1 MSPRKLTDE
10 DKQEILKL
18 YRETDET
25 TSTLADRFGVSSS
38 TISRFLKNHLSEME
52 YEDLIQQKRLARTP
66 GKFTNLPSLPLV
78 EKPAPPVKLNSAE
91 TAMTSDDTQIELSGS
106 PDAVEI
112 KEAEETAPIATPG
125 VIQPPKLASET
136 VKESSPSD
144 DKTAVLQEWTISEQK
159 AEELFGKETVAEV
172 SEVAALQTFI
182 DEDIVDLEEDDY
194 EDWDDEDDDVA
205 EEIYTPSVSS
215 AIKIQVLPLS
225 AAHLPKTC
233 YLVIDRAA
241 ELIVRP
247 LKDFADLGKIPQEE
261 FQQKTLPVFDNH
273 RVARRFSNRSQRV
286 IKVPDSRV
294 LQKTRNYLYAKGITR
309 LLLDGQIYSLSSI

>member
-1 MSPRKLTDE
+1 
-10 DKQEILKL
+10 
-18 YRETDET
+18 
-25 TSTLADRFGVSSS
+25 
-38 TISRFLKNHLSEME
+38 ME

-66 GKFTNLPSLPLV
+66 GKYTNLPSLPLV
-78 EKPAPPVKLNSAE
+78 EKPAAPVTLNSGEIA
-91 TAMTSDDTQIELSGS
+91 TTSDLTLSELSQ
-106 PDAVEI
+106 DAPQAIEVE
-112 KEAEETAPIATPG
+112 EAEETAQKATPI
-125 VIQPPKLASET
+125 IQPPKLVSET
-136 VKESSPSD
+136 AKESFPQE
-144 DKTAVLQEWTISEQK
+144 DKTAVLEEWTISAKK
-159 AEELFGKETVAEV
+159 AEELFGKETVAAV

-182 DEDIVDLEEDDY
+182 DEDIVDVEEEDDY
-194 EDWDDEDDDVA
+194 EDWEDDDDDVA

-241 ELIVRP
+241 ELITRP

-294 LQKTRNYLYAKGITR
+294 LQKTRTYLYAKGITR
-309 LLLDGQIYSLSSI
+309 LLLDGQIYSLSSV